1 MQVAPGFIADSRHAP
16 QRAWVCA
23 MAPRITGIQGA
34 VEEAVGDA
42 RDMRRPVLAC
52 LCLAA
57 WIMAGL
63 ARADGYAA
71 PSWLPGGHLQT
82 IYASLFITA
91 PQVGYRRERWELP
104 DGDFLDLDWV
114 DGEKNTPVVVLFHG
128 LEGSSRSYYARDL
141 MHALRMRGWNG
152 VVANFRGC
160 SGEDNRLPRAYFAG
174 DSEEIERILRHV
186 KAQHPTQPLYAVGVS
201 LGGNALLKW
210 LGENGEAARDLV
222 ARAAAVSAPLDLTAA
237 GYALDSGFNR
247 HVYTARFLATL
258 KAKSLRKAGKFPGLL
273 DADAIRASTT
283 FREFDTLVTARLH
296 GFVDADDYWLKASS
310 KPWLKSIRVPTLVL
324 NAKNDPFLPASALPA
339 ADDVSA
345 AVTLEQP
352 DSGGHVAFPN
362 APFPGNIDWLPRRLL
377 KHFDM

>member
-1 MQVAPGFIADSRHAP
+1 MRH
-16 QRAWVCA
+16 
-23 MAPRITGIQGA
+23 
-34 VEEAVGDA
+34 
-42 RDMRRPVLAC
+42 LLFAC
-52 LCLAA
+52 LCLAGSV
-57 WIMAGL
+57 MADL
-63 ARADGYAA
+63 VKADGYVA
-71 PSWLPGGHLQT
+71 PVWLPGGHLQT
-82 IYASLFITA
+82 IYASLFIAA
-91 PQVGYRRERWELP
+91 PQVDYRRERWELP

-114 DGEKNTPVVVLFHG
+114 DGDNDTPVVVLFHG
-128 LEGSSRSYYARDL
+128 LEGSSHSYYARDL
-141 MHALRMRGWNG
+141 MHALQMRGWNG
-152 VVANFRGC
+152 VVAHFRGC

-186 KAQHPTQPLYAVGVS
+186 KAQHPSQPLYAVGVS

-237 GYALDSGFNR
+237 GAALDNGFNR
-247 HVYTARFLATL
+247 HVYTARFLVTL
-258 KAKSLRKAGKFPGLL
+258 KAKALRKAEKFPGLL

-296 GFVDADDYWLKASS
+296 GFVDADDYWFKVSS
-310 KPWLKSIRVPTLVL
+310 KPWLKFIRVPTLVL
-324 NAKNDPFLPASALPA
+324 NAKNDPFLPASALPT

-362 APFPGNIDWLPRRLL
+362 SPFPGSIDWLPQRLL